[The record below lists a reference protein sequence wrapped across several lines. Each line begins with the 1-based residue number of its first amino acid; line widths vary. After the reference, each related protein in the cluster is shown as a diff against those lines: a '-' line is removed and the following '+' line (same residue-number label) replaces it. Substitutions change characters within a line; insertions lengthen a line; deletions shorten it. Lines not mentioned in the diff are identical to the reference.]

1 MPTELRPPIL
11 RTPIPKQRVAVGV
24 PYRLDL
30 TEYIENSLTEEESFG
45 DDVAI
50 ALLYSIDVENGDNL
64 PPDLDY
70 TITGQIYGQLR
81 SPALEHSPYVINIT
95 VTNGGLESLKTQFE
109 LEVLPPIT
117 PDDEW
122 KVDESLE
129 DEFAAEIKLSHEEQ
143 QSLYDA
149 LEQAEA
155 EKNHQFTE
163 EKQDIWQAILQG
175 QSIPELTA
183 LLDRPIT
190 HQEVY
195 YLLSRVAYFV
205 IWDANNANPAGPLSA
220 LALKNASEH
229 FHVYDR
235 GSCIVA
241 TPKHLFDH
249 TRTLFDAVKTAQ
261 AIAQE
266 VFQRGWAVEFGGFDK
281 MVRAAWVEF
290 ELLSQKHTKTV
301 EYSYFNPT
309 AHDVESLNQAK
320 RVRL

>member
-11 RTPIPKQRVAVGV
+11 RAPIPKQRVAVGV

-30 TEYIENSLTEEESFG
+30 TEYIENSLTEEENFG

-50 ALLYSIDVENGDNL
+50 ALLYSMDVENGDNF

-70 TITGQIYGQLR
+70 TITGHIYGQLR
-81 SPALEHSPYVINIT
+81 LPALENSPYVINIT

-109 LEVLPPIT
+109 LEVLPPIQ

-122 KVDESLE
+122 TVDESLE
-129 DEFAAEIKLSHEEQ
+129 DEFAAEIKLSDEEQ
-143 QSLYDA
+143 QSLYDD

-249 TRTLFDAVKTAQ
+249 GRTLFDAVKNSASDRTRSVSAGLGCR
-261 AIAQE
+261 IWW
-266 VFQRGWAVEFGGFDK
+266 F
-281 MVRAAWVEF
+281 
-290 ELLSQKHTKTV
+290 
-301 EYSYFNPT
+301 
-309 AHDVESLNQAK
+309 
-320 RVRL
+320 